1 MATKSLTA
9 RRVET
14 LKTPGTYVDIDG
26 LRLVVSK
33 TGRKR
38 WVYRYMRD
46 GKSTDL
52 GLGSFPA
59 VSLQQARLERDTQK
73 RLLAQGI
80 DPKAQRDDDARQAKL
95 GDGLP
100 FSAAMQLCLD
110 AIEAGWSN
118 AKHRAQWHST
128 LATYAEPILGPLPVN
143 TITSRQVASVLQP
156 IWTTKHETAMR
167 VRQRIERV
175 LSWAIAMDYADGPN
189 PAIWRGSLE
198 HLLPNMKRTQIR
210 RHFAALPFL
219 QAPEFYQAL
228 STLEGSAALGFRWLL
243 LTASRTTEARLARW
257 DEIDQ
262 ERRTWTV
269 PVERMKSRRPH
280 VVPLSR
286 EACRVLDAAQ
296 SMRSNAFIFSGTRCD
311 SGLSNGAFLQVLA
324 RHFMHLEMTPHGC
337 RSTFRDW
344 AEEQGRYT
352 RHAIEMSLAHTVQ
365 NHVEAA
371 YLRTDV
377 LTMRRQLLEDW
388 GNYLRGACHD

>member
-1 MATKSLTA
+1 MASKSLTA

-14 LKTPGTYVDIDG
+14 LKTPGTFVDFDG
-26 LRLVVSK
+26 LRLVIGK

-52 GLGSFPA
+52 GLGSYPA
-59 VSLQQARLERDTQK
+59 VSLQQARLERDAHK

-80 DPKAQRDDDARQAKL
+80 DPKVQREDEARRAKL

-100 FSAAMQLCLD
+100 FSEAMNLCMD

-128 LATYAEPILGPLPVN
+128 LATYAEPLLGPLPVN

-156 IWTTKHETAMR
+156 IWTSKHETAMR

-175 LSWAIAMDYADGPN
+175 LSWAIAMEYADGPN

-198 HLLPNMKRTQIR
+198 HLLPNMKRANQVQ
-210 RHFAALPFL
+210 HFAALPHTE
-219 QAPEFYQAL
+219 APVFYHAL
-228 STLEGSAALGFRWLL
+228 IDLNGLAALGFRLLL
-243 LTASRTTEARLARW
+243 LTACRTSEVRVARW
-257 DEIDQ
+257 EEIDWDQ
-262 ERRTWTV
+262 GTWTI
-269 PVERMKSRRPH
+269 PATRMKSRRPH
-280 VVPLSR
+280 VVPLSA
-286 EACRVLDAAQ
+286 EACRVLMAAQ
-296 SMRSNAFIFSGTRCD
+296 AKQCNAFIFPGTKRD
-311 SGLSNGAFLQVLA
+311 HGLSDGAFLRLLKK
-324 RHFMHLEMTPHGC
+324 HFAALSMTPHGC

-344 AEEQGRYT
+344 AEEQGQYT
-352 RHAIEMSLAHTVQ
+352 RHAIEMSLAHTVANQ
-365 NHVEAA
+365 VEGA

-377 LTMRRQLLEDW
+377 LAMRRQLMEDW
-388 GNYLRGACHD
+388 GTYLTGGPHD